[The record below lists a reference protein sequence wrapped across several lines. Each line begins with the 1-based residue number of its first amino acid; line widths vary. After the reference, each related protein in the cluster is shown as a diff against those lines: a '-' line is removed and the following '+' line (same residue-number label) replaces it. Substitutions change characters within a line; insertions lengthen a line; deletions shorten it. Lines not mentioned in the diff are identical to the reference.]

1 MIMNISKKSKEFLGN
16 LRLYLFSSGKNE
28 KEIEEIIGEL
38 EDHISEAEAKGKNVE
53 DIIGGTPKEYM
64 EQIADEM
71 PLDLRSWLKYI
82 PILIIGLFAYDLLGN
97 ALRGGIEYSL
107 LELGGNIFI
116 LLLFLSL
123 TVVIFKYVA
132 SKKLSKTK
140 EYLLFAIL
148 GITPISLFVG
158 LIYLD
163 RYYETPTFEFSNT
176 GNIIAII
183 VAIVVFIGIS
193 IWSKTWISIILPL
206 ILFLPEF
213 IMNMTNLQEE
223 IKLTISGIVIP
234 LCIGIYFFIAMKIEK
249 TKGEKNGD

>member
-1 MIMNISKKSKEFLGN
+1 MIMNISKQSKEFLGN

-28 KEIEEIIGEL
+28 EEIEGIIGEL
-38 EDHISEAEAKGKNVE
+38 KDHLSVAEAKGKSVE

-64 EQIADEM
+64 EQIAGEM
-71 PLDLRSWLKYI
+71 SFDLKSWLKYI

-107 LELGGNIFI
+107 LELGGNLFI

-123 TVVIFKYVA
+123 TLVIFKYVA

-140 EYLLFAIL
+140 EYLLFAFL
-148 GITPISLFVG
+148 GFSPISLFIG

-163 RYYETPTFEFSNT
+163 RYYETPTLVFSDT

-183 VAIVVFIGIS
+183 VAIVMFIGIS
-193 IWSKTWISIILPL
+193 FWSKTWISIIFPL

-213 IMNMTNLQEE
+213 IMNLTNLKEE
-223 IKLTISGIVIP
+223 LKLTISGIVIP

-249 TKGEKNGD
+249 NKGKKNGN